1 MGSDRSVLPSSPRR
15 PQLARLLATLLLA
28 PLAPAAALL
37 APSAALAQPSSADK
51 ETARNLMKE
60 GDAKFAARD
69 FAGALKAYQAAHA
82 IMQVPSTGLPLA
94 RTQIERGLLVEA
106 RDTLLQVSRHPKEAN
121 EPAAYAKAREEA
133 AQLAGKLAPRIPSL
147 VIAIEGAS
155 ADAAA
160 VAVDGSAVPT
170 AALGAPRKVNPGSHT
185 VTASASG
192 YRDASATVDVKEGDN
207 QKVTLKLVAT
217 GGGSGTATAPTPG
230 PSVAVKGGGKLRIES
245 PSEPGNVF
253 VDGKASGVTPLEVG
267 VAPGAHKVEIEYP
280 GGTHE
285 EKRTTVDAGKTE
297 VVSFQPSPMDA
308 VARHRKWVHV
318 GMVAGPSMAVFLDG
332 GALMFGG
339 TGGFVLNVG
348 ITPTFDFRTG
358 ATATVVH
365 RFDDDLEGQIT
376 QVSAVVP
383 AMLRVNWSPWFSSA
397 AGLSAGFVVDLQ
409 LEGPPYGASIGPE
422 WTVLSMAA
430 GDKRQYELAFTQGLR
445 FGQANK
451 DFHQS
456 VVFTY
461 LSLD

>member
-1 MGSDRSVLPSSPRR
+1 MIPSSPSRFT
-15 PQLARLLATLLLA
+15 LARLLAAALLA
-28 PLAPAAALL
+28 PLAPAAIVV

-60 GDAKFAARD
+60 GDAKFAAKD
-69 FAGALKAYQAAHA
+69 YAGALKAYQAAHA

-94 RTQIERGLLVEA
+94 KTQIERGLLVEA

-133 AQLAGKLAPRIPSL
+133 AQLAQKIAPRIPSL
-147 VIAIEGAS
+147 VIVIEGAS
-155 ADAAA
+155 ADEAA
-160 VAVDGSAVPT
+160 VAVDGSAVPA
-170 AALGAPRKVNPGSHT
+170 AALGSPRKVNPGSHT
-185 VTASASG
+185 ITASATG
-192 YRDASATVDVKEGDN
+192 YRDASATLDVKEGEN
-207 QKVTLKLVAT
+207 EKVTLKLVST
-217 GGGSGTATAPTPG
+217 GGSAPALAPTPG
-230 PSVAVKGGGKLRIES
+230 PAVKGGGRLRVES
-245 PSEPGNVF
+245 PAEPGNVF
-253 VDGKASGVTPLEVG
+253 VDGKASGVTPLEVS
-267 VAPGAHKVEIEYP
+267 VAPGAHKIEIEYP

-285 EKRTTVDAGKTE
+285 EKRIAVDAGKTE

-318 GMVAGPSMAVFLDG
+318 GVTAGPAMAVFLDG

-397 AGLSAGFVVDLQ
+397 AGLSAGFVADLQ
-409 LEGPPYGASIGPE
+409 LDGPPYGASIGPE
-422 WTVLSMAA
+422 WTLLSMAA
-430 GDKRQYELAFTQGLR
+430 GDKRQYELAFSQGLR

-461 LSLD
+461 LFLD

>member
-1 MGSDRSVLPSSPRR
+1 MGSDRFVSPSSPCRFK
-15 PQLARLLATLLLA
+15 LARLLAAVLLA
-28 PLAPAAALL
+28 PLAPAVMLL

-60 GDAKFAARD
+60 GDTKFAAKD

-94 RTQIERGLLVEA
+94 RTQLERGLLVEA

-133 AQLAGKLAPRIPSL
+133 AQLAQKIAPRIPSL
-147 VIAIEGAS
+147 VIVVEGAS

-160 VAVDGSAVPT
+160 VAVDGSAVPS

-185 VTASASG
+185 VTASAPG
-192 YRDASATVDVKEGDN
+192 YRDASATVDVKEGEN
-207 QKVTLKLVAT
+207 EKVTLKLVST
-217 GGGSGTATAPTPG
+217 GGATPPPPSGPVAP
-230 PSVAVKGGGKLRIES
+230 VKGGGKLRIES

-253 VDGKASGVTPLEVG
+253 IDGKASGVTPLEVP
-267 VAPGAHKVEIEYP
+267 VAPGSHKVEIEYP

-297 VVSFQPSPMDA
+297 LVSFQPSPMDA
-308 VARHRKWVHV
+308 VARHRKWAHV
-318 GMVAGPSMAVFLDG
+318 GISAGPAMAIFLDG
-332 GALMFGG
+332 GPILFGG
-339 TGGFVLNVG
+339 TVGFVLNVG
-348 ITPTFDFRTG
+348 ITPSIDFRTG
-358 ATATVVH
+358 ATLTGVH
-365 RFDDDLEGQIT
+365 RFDDDLDGQIT
-376 QVSAVVP
+376 QLSAVVP
-383 AMLRVNWSPWFSSA
+383 AMLRINWSPWFSSA

-422 WTVLSMAA
+422 WTLLSMAA
-430 GDKRQYELAFTQGLR
+430 GDKRQYELAFSQGVR

-456 VVFTY
+456 VTFTY
-461 LSLD
+461 LFLD